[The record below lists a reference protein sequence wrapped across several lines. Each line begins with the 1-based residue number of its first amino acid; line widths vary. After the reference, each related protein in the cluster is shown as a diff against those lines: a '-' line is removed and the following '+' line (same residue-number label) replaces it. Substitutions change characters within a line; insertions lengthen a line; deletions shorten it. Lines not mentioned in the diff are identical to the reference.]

1 MPPVRSYYEIL
12 GVKPDATPEE
22 IKKSFRR
29 LARKYHPDVH
39 PDKRLAQRAF
49 VQINEAYTTLSD
61 PIKRRDY
68 DAKRFAERAAQ
79 RSGQRPGQGRTS
91 STAHEYPRPSVGN
104 QSRQPRAA
112 RILREAELAFISGHL
127 TQAERLCGEVLK
139 DDRRNARAYT
149 ILGDIMQAR
158 RKTDQALH
166 NYTYAVQC
174 DPNDREVLAKL
185 NRLAGTG
192 SGRSRPP
199 NPMSRVPTKC
209 PPAPAVL
216 FANLAGW
223 MLFFMLCV
231 LSTEIQPSRIMP
243 GLEGSF
249 ALFKGWNVVIS
260 GSLVL
265 QGLLLGILLRSGRF
279 FGHYGDELL
288 FQSIR
293 RGARRAGSAP
303 VGLVLAV
310 CSVICFWLALGL
322 YAVSSTV
329 QDSVSKNLVR
339 AFSVTSLAVL
349 GNALFCNDAF
359 QIAILAF
366 GGNFIFVSMLLGWW
380 FTDSMRESWTQEP
393 GVR

>member
-149 ILGDIMQAR
+149 ILGDIMQAQGKR
-158 RKTDQALH
+158 I
-166 NYTYAVQC
+166 
-174 DPNDREVLAKL
+174 
-185 NRLAGTG
+185 
-192 SGRSRPP
+192 RPFTTTHTP
-199 NPMSRVPTKC
+199 CSATRT
-209 PPAPAVL
+209 
-216 FANLAGW
+216 
-223 MLFFMLCV
+223 
-231 LSTEIQPSRIMP
+231 T
-243 GLEGSF
+243 
-249 ALFKGWNVVIS
+249 
-260 GSLVL
+260 
-265 QGLLLGILLRSGRF
+265 GRF
-279 FGHYGDELL
+279 LP
-288 FQSIR
+288 S
-293 RGARRAGSAP
+293 
-303 VGLVLAV
+303 
-310 CSVICFWLALGL
+310 
-322 YAVSSTV
+322 
-329 QDSVSKNLVR
+329 
-339 AFSVTSLAVL
+339 
-349 GNALFCNDAF
+349 
-359 QIAILAF
+359 
-366 GGNFIFVSMLLGWW
+366 
-380 FTDSMRESWTQEP
+380 
-393 GVR
+393 